1 MQRLRFWIRNV
12 FGFSQSET
20 NGFLI
25 LLPAMLLILFS
36 YPLYITFFPPSKISN
51 EEEQSKI
58 DSLLA
63 EWDFNPVREK
73 KNNTITLFAFDPNT
87 AAKKDFDSL
96 GLPGYLSDRIINY
109 RSKGGSFRTPD
120 DLGKIY
126 GMDSTLLKRLYPFI
140 HIKPR
145 ESRLT
150 DSIPYKKTDSKKRAP
165 VILQDLNLADT
176 TQLKQIRGIGT
187 VLASRIIK
195 YRSALGGFVDQNQLK
210 EVYGLDTT
218 VVKMVNTQF
227 YIDPSF
233 SPTLLNIN
241 TASESD
247 LSNHPYIRSKIAKS
261 IVAYRFQHGSF
272 NEIADLLKIELIDQ
286 TVFDRI
292 RPYLT
297 ME

>member
-96 GLPGYLSDRIINY
+96 GLPTYLADRIINY
-109 RSKGGSFRTPD
+109 RSK
-120 DLGKIY
+120 
-126 GMDSTLLKRLYPFI
+126 
-140 HIKPR
+140 
-145 ESRLT
+145 
-150 DSIPYKKTDSKKRAP
+150 
-165 VILQDLNLADT
+165 
-176 TQLKQIRGIGT
+176 
-187 VLASRIIK
+187 
-195 YRSALGGFVDQNQLK
+195 
-210 EVYGLDTT
+210 
-218 VVKMVNTQF
+218 
-227 YIDPSF
+227 
-233 SPTLLNIN
+233 
-241 TASESD
+241 
-247 LSNHPYIRSKIAKS
+247 
-261 IVAYRFQHGSF
+261 
-272 NEIADLLKIELIDQ
+272 
-286 TVFDRI
+286 
-292 RPYLT
+292 
-297 ME
+297 

>member
-1 MQRLRFWIRNV
+1 MQRLRFWIRNI

-36 YPLYITFFPPSKISN
+36 YPLYIAFFHSFEISN
-51 EEEQSKI
+51 DENQSKI

-63 EWDFNPVREK
+63 QWDFNPRREK
-73 KNNTITLFAFDPNT
+73 YSKAIVLFPFDPNT
-87 AAKKDFDSL
+87 ATKEDFDSL
-96 GLPGYLSDRIINY
+96 GLPAYLSDRIINY
-109 RSKGGSFRTPD
+109 RSKGGSFKNPD

-126 GMDSTLLKRLYPFI
+126 GLDSILFERLYPFI
-140 HIKPR
+140 HIKPGKSIQA
-145 ESRLT
+145 E
-150 DSIPYKKTDSKKRAP
+150 SIPDKKPDSKKRAAT
-165 VILQDLNLADT
+165 VLHDLNLADT

-195 YRSALGGFVDQNQLK
+195 YRTALGGFVDQNQLN

-227 YIDPSF
+227 YIDPTF

-272 NEIADLLKIELIDQ
+272 NEIADLLKIDLIDQ
-286 TVFDRI
+286 TIFDRI

-297 ME
+297 IE

>member
-51 EEEQSKI
+51 EEEQSKL

-96 GLPGYLSDRIINY
+96 GLPTYLADRIINY

-150 DSIPYKKTDSKKRAP
+150 DSIPYKKPDSKKRAP